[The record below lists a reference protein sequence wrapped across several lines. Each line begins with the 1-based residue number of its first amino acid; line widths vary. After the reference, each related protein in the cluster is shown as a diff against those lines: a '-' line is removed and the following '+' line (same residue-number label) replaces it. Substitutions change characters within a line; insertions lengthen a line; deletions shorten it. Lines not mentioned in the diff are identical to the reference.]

1 MEVYIV
7 LYTMLYTVFN
17 FNSITSRIY
26 LEMDRIAEVIKTQLS
41 VNGIESLQVQNHIYG
56 CFVLME
62 DIAESAVLENYVLKE
77 ENYSFN
83 IDTQFSQIGIRY
95 GFLMDTKLIFE
106 SFLPEYKAAWLA
118 LFTEINEKKSLENVD
133 KIEDVVI
140 EIIKTNVLNEM
151 AFFSHALSTGSLPKE
166 WMNKVIVLLTTGSL
180 PSSHISEV
188 SEVSEVS
195 ESNGLV
201 KAQIE
206 KQMKKHRKTKR
217 NVVIVKKLL
226 GKTRRVIKH

>member
-1 MEVYIV
+1 M
-7 LYTMLYTVFN
+7 N
-17 FNSITSRIY
+17 G
-26 LEMDRIAEVIKTQLS
+26 IAEVIKKQLLVS
-41 VNGIESLQVQNHIYG
+41 GIELLQVQNHIYG

-77 ENYSFN
+77 GNYSFN

-140 EIIKTNVLNEM
+140 EIIKTNVLSEM

-166 WMNKVIVLLTTGSL
+166 WINKVIVLLTTGSL
-180 PSSHISEV
+180 PSSHVV
-188 SEVSEVS
+188 SEAVVSELVS
-195 ESNGLV
+195 EAVEDNGLV

-206 KQMKKHRKTKR
+206 KQIKKHRKTKR

>member
-1 MEVYIV
+1 VEVYIV
-7 LYTMLYTVFN
+7 LYTVFN

-26 LEMDRIAEVIKTQLS
+26 LEMDRIAEVVKTQLS

-166 WMNKVIVLLTTGSL
+166 WINKVIILLTTGSL
-180 PSSHISEV
+180 PSNHLSEIVEAV
-188 SEVSEVS
+188 SETED
-195 ESNGLV
+195 NGLV

>member
-1 MEVYIV
+1 M
-7 LYTMLYTVFN
+7 N
-17 FNSITSRIY
+17 G
-26 LEMDRIAEVIKTQLS
+26 IAEVIKKQLL
-41 VNGIESLQVQNHIYG
+41 VNGIELLQVQNHIYG

-62 DIAESAVLENYVLKE
+62 DIAEPSTVLENYVLKE

-83 IDTQFSQIGIRY
+83 LDTHFSQIGIRY

-140 EIIKTNVLNEM
+140 EIIKTNVLSEM
-151 AFFSHALSTGSLPKE
+151 AFFSQALSTGSLSKE
-166 WMNKVIVLLTTGSL
+166 WMNKVITLLTTGSL
-180 PSSHISEV
+180 PSSHVVSEAISEAV
-188 SEVSEVS
+188 SEVVS
-195 ESNGLV
+195 ELEANGLV
-201 KAQIE
+201 KAVVE

-217 NVVIVKKLL
+217 NVVIIKKLL
-226 GKTRRVIKH
+226 GKTRRIIRH

>member
-1 MEVYIV
+1 
-7 LYTMLYTVFN
+7 
-17 FNSITSRIY
+17 
-26 LEMDRIAEVIKTQLS
+26 MDRIAEVVKTQLS

-62 DIAESAVLENYVLKE
+62 DIAESIVLENYILKE
-77 ENYSFN
+77 GNYSFN

-180 PSSHISEV
+180 PSSHVV
-188 SEVSEVS
+188 SEAVVVESVSED
-195 ESNGLV
+195 NGLV

-226 GKTRRVIKH
+226 GKTRRIIKH

>member
-1 MEVYIV
+1 M
-7 LYTMLYTVFN
+7 N
-17 FNSITSRIY
+17 G
-26 LEMDRIAEVIKTQLS
+26 IAEVIKKQLL
-41 VNGIESLQVQNHIYG
+41 VNGIELLQVQNHIYG

-62 DIAESAVLENYVLKE
+62 DIAEPSTVLENYVLKE

-83 IDTQFSQIGIRY
+83 LDTHFSQIGIRY

-140 EIIKTNVLNEM
+140 EIIKTNVLSEM
-151 AFFSHALSTGSLPKE
+151 AFFSQALSTGSLSKE

-180 PSSHISEV
+180 PSSHIVSEAV
-188 SEVSEVS
+188 SEVVS
-195 ESNGLV
+195 KLEAVEANGLV
-201 KAQIE
+201 KAVVE

-217 NVVIVKKLL
+217 NVVIIKKLL
-226 GKTRRVIKH
+226 GKTRRIIRH

>member
-1 MEVYIV
+1 
-7 LYTMLYTVFN
+7 
-17 FNSITSRIY
+17 
-26 LEMDRIAEVIKTQLS
+26 
-41 VNGIESLQVQNHIYG
+41 
-56 CFVLME
+56 ME

-77 ENYSFN
+77 KNYSFN

-106 SFLPEYKAAWLA
+106 SFLPEYKTAWLA

-180 PSSHISEV
+180 PSNHVNEV
-188 SEVSEVS
+188 SEVSE
-195 ESNGLV
+195 EDNGLV
-201 KAQIE
+201 KAVVE

>member
-1 MEVYIV
+1 M
-7 LYTMLYTVFN
+7 N
-17 FNSITSRIY
+17 
-26 LEMDRIAEVIKTQLS
+26 DIAEVIKKQLL
-41 VNGIESLQVQNHIYG
+41 VNGIELLQVQNHIYG

-62 DIAESAVLENYVLKE
+62 DIAEPSTVLENYVLKE

-83 IDTQFSQIGIRY
+83 LDTYFSQIGIRY

-140 EIIKTNVLNEM
+140 EIIKTNVLSEM
-151 AFFSHALSTGSLPKE
+151 AFFSQALSTGSLSKE
-166 WMNKVIVLLTTGSL
+166 WMNKVITLLTTGSL
-180 PSSHISEV
+180 PSSHISELEAV
-188 SEVSEVS
+188 EAVEA
-195 ESNGLV
+195 NGLV
-201 KAQIE
+201 KAVVE

-217 NVVIVKKLL
+217 NVVIIKKLL
-226 GKTRRVIKH
+226 GKTRRIIRH

>member
-1 MEVYIV
+1 MEVYTV
-7 LYTMLYTVFN
+7 FYTVFN

-26 LEMDRIAEVIKTQLS
+26 LEMDRIAEVVKTQLS

-77 ENYSFN
+77 GNYSFN

-106 SFLPEYKAAWLA
+106 SFLPEYKAAWLT

-180 PSSHISEV
+180 PSSHVV
-188 SEVSEVS
+188 SEAVVVESVSED
-195 ESNGLV
+195 NGLV

>member
-1 MEVYIV
+1 M
-7 LYTMLYTVFN
+7 N
-17 FNSITSRIY
+17 DIT
-26 LEMDRIAEVIKTQLS
+26 EVIKKQLLVS
-41 VNGIESLQVQNHIYG
+41 GIESLQVQNHIYG

-151 AFFSHALSTGSLPKE
+151 SFFSHALSTGSLPKE
-166 WMNKVIVLLTTGSL
+166 WMNKVIILLTTGSL
-180 PSSHISEV
+180 PSNHLSEV
-188 SEVSEVS
+188 VNEVTSETED
-195 ESNGLV
+195 NGLV

-226 GKTRRVIKH
+226 GKTRRIIKH

>member
-1 MEVYIV
+1 M
-7 LYTMLYTVFN
+7 N
-17 FNSITSRIY
+17 G
-26 LEMDRIAEVIKTQLS
+26 IAEVIKKQLL
-41 VNGIESLQVQNHIYG
+41 VNGIELLQVQNHIYG

-62 DIAESAVLENYVLKE
+62 DIAEPSTVLENYVLKE

-83 IDTQFSQIGIRY
+83 LDTHFSQIGIRY

-140 EIIKTNVLNEM
+140 EIIKTNVLSEM
-151 AFFSHALSTGSLPKE
+151 AFFSQALSTGSLSKE
-166 WMNKVIVLLTTGSL
+166 WMNKVITLLTTGSL
-180 PSSHISEV
+180 PSSHISEAVSEAV
-188 SEVSEVS
+188 SEVVS
-195 ESNGLV
+195 ELEDNGLV
-201 KAQIE
+201 KAVIE

-226 GKTRRVIKH
+226 GKTRRVIRH

>member
-1 MEVYIV
+1 MEVYTV
-7 LYTMLYTVFN
+7 FYTVFN

-26 LEMDRIAEVIKTQLS
+26 LEMDRIAEVVKTQLS

-77 ENYSFN
+77 GNYSFN

-106 SFLPEYKAAWLA
+106 SFLPEYKAAWLT

-180 PSSHISEV
+180 PSSHVV
-188 SEVSEVS
+188 SEAVVVESVSETV
-195 ESNGLV
+195 EDNGLV

>member
-1 MEVYIV
+1 M
-7 LYTMLYTVFN
+7 N
-17 FNSITSRIY
+17 G
-26 LEMDRIAEVIKTQLS
+26 IAEVIKKQLL
-41 VNGIESLQVQNHIYG
+41 VNGIELLQVQNHIYG

-62 DIAESAVLENYVLKE
+62 DIAEPSTVLENYVLKE

-83 IDTQFSQIGIRY
+83 LDTYFSQIGIRY

-140 EIIKTNVLNEM
+140 EIIKTNVLSEM
-151 AFFSHALSTGSLPKE
+151 AFFSQALSTGSLSKE
-166 WMNKVIVLLTTGSL
+166 WMNKVITLLTTGSL

-188 SEVSEVS
+188 VSELEAV
-195 ESNGLV
+195 EANGLV
-201 KAQIE
+201 KAVVE

-217 NVVIVKKLL
+217 NVVIIKKLL
-226 GKTRRVIKH
+226 GKTRRIIRH

>member
-1 MEVYIV
+1 M
-7 LYTMLYTVFN
+7 N
-17 FNSITSRIY
+17 G
-26 LEMDRIAEVIKTQLS
+26 IAEVIKKQLL
-41 VNGIESLQVQNHIYG
+41 VNGIELLQVQNHIYG

-62 DIAESAVLENYVLKE
+62 DIAEPSTVLENYVLKE

-83 IDTQFSQIGIRY
+83 LDTQFSQIGIRY

-140 EIIKTNVLNEM
+140 EIIKTNVLSEM
-151 AFFSHALSTGSLPKE
+151 AFFSQALSTGSLSKE
-166 WMNKVIVLLTTGSL
+166 WMNKVITLLTTGSL
-180 PSSHISEV
+180 PSSHISELEAV
-188 SEVSEVS
+188 EAVEA
-195 ESNGLV
+195 NGLV
-201 KAQIE
+201 KAVVE

-217 NVVIVKKLL
+217 NVVIIKKLL
-226 GKTRRVIKH
+226 GKTRRIIRH

>member
-1 MEVYIV
+1 V
-7 LYTMLYTVFN
+7 LNGVFN

-26 LEMDRIAEVIKTQLS
+26 LEMDRIAEVVKTQLS

-62 DIAESAVLENYVLKE
+62 DIAESIVLENYILKE
-77 ENYSFN
+77 GNYSFN

-180 PSSHISEV
+180 PSSHVV
-188 SEVSEVS
+188 SEAVVVESVSED
-195 ESNGLV
+195 NGLV

-226 GKTRRVIKH
+226 GKTRRIIKH

>member
-1 MEVYIV
+1 M
-7 LYTMLYTVFN
+7 N
-17 FNSITSRIY
+17 G
-26 LEMDRIAEVIKTQLS
+26 IAEVIKKQLL
-41 VNGIESLQVQNHIYG
+41 VNGIELLQVQNHIYG

-62 DIAESAVLENYVLKE
+62 DIAEPSTVLENYVLKE

-83 IDTQFSQIGIRY
+83 LDTYFSQIGIRY

-140 EIIKTNVLNEM
+140 EIIKTNVLSEM
-151 AFFSHALSTGSLPKE
+151 AFFSQALSTGSLSKE
-166 WMNKVIVLLTTGSL
+166 WMNKVITLLTTGSL
-180 PSSHISEV
+180 PSSHV
-188 SEVSEVS
+188 SELEAVEAV
-195 ESNGLV
+195 EANGLV
-201 KAQIE
+201 KAVVE

-217 NVVIVKKLL
+217 NVVIIKKLL
-226 GKTRRVIKH
+226 GKTRRIIKH

>member
-1 MEVYIV
+1 VEVY
-7 LYTMLYTVFN
+7 TMFYTVFN

-26 LEMDRIAEVIKTQLS
+26 LEMDRIADVVKTQLS

-166 WMNKVIVLLTTGSL
+166 WINKVIILLTTGSL
-180 PSSHISEV
+180 PSNHV
-188 SEVSEVS
+188 SEVVNEAVS
-195 ESNGLV
+195 EENNGLV

-226 GKTRRVIKH
+226 GKTRRIIKH

>member
-1 MEVYIV
+1 M
-7 LYTMLYTVFN
+7 N
-17 FNSITSRIY
+17 G
-26 LEMDRIAEVIKTQLS
+26 IAEVIKKQLL
-41 VNGIESLQVQNHIYG
+41 VNGIELLQVQNHIYG

-62 DIAESAVLENYVLKE
+62 DIAEPSTVLENYVLKE

-83 IDTQFSQIGIRY
+83 LDTYFSQIGIRY

-140 EIIKTNVLNEM
+140 EIIKTNVLSEM
-151 AFFSHALSTGSLPKE
+151 AFFSQALSTGSLSKE
-166 WMNKVIVLLTTGSL
+166 WMNKVITLLTTGSL
-180 PSSHISEV
+180 PSSHVSEAVSEAISELEAV
-188 SEVSEVS
+188 EA
-195 ESNGLV
+195 NGLV
-201 KAQIE
+201 KAVVE

-217 NVVIVKKLL
+217 NIVIIKKLL
-226 GKTRRVIKH
+226 GKTRRIIKH

>member
-1 MEVYIV
+1 VEVYTV
-7 LYTMLYTVFN
+7 FYTVFN

-26 LEMDRIAEVIKTQLS
+26 LEMDRIAEVVKTQLS

-77 ENYSFN
+77 GNYSFN

-106 SFLPEYKAAWLA
+106 SFLPEYKAAWLT

-180 PSSHISEV
+180 PSSHVV
-188 SEVSEVS
+188 SEAVVVESVSETV
-195 ESNGLV
+195 EDNGLV

>member
-1 MEVYIV
+1 M
-7 LYTMLYTVFN
+7 N
-17 FNSITSRIY
+17 G
-26 LEMDRIAEVIKTQLS
+26 IAEVIKKQLL
-41 VNGIESLQVQNHIYG
+41 VNGIELLQVQNHIYG

-62 DIAESAVLENYVLKE
+62 DIAEPSTVLENYVLKE

-83 IDTQFSQIGIRY
+83 LDTHFSQIGIRY

-140 EIIKTNVLNEM
+140 EIIKTNVLSEM
-151 AFFSHALSTGSLPKE
+151 AFFSQALSTGSLSKE
-166 WMNKVIVLLTTGSL
+166 WMNKVITLLTTGSL
-180 PSSHISEV
+180 PSSHV
-188 SEVSEVS
+188 SELEAVEAV
-195 ESNGLV
+195 EANGLV
-201 KAQIE
+201 KAVVE

-217 NVVIVKKLL
+217 NVVIIKKLL
-226 GKTRRVIKH
+226 GKTRRIIRH

>member
-1 MEVYIV
+1 VEVY
-7 LYTMLYTVFN
+7 TMFYTVFN

-26 LEMDRIAEVIKTQLS
+26 LEMDRIADVVKTQLS

-166 WMNKVIVLLTTGSL
+166 WINKVIVLLTTGSL
-180 PSSHISEV
+180 PSNHV
-188 SEVSEVS
+188 SEVVNEAVS
-195 ESNGLV
+195 EENNGLV

-226 GKTRRVIKH
+226 GKTRRIIKH

>member
-1 MEVYIV
+1 M
-7 LYTMLYTVFN
+7 N
-17 FNSITSRIY
+17 G
-26 LEMDRIAEVIKTQLS
+26 IAEVIKKQLL
-41 VNGIESLQVQNHIYG
+41 VNGIELLQVQNHIYG

-62 DIAESAVLENYVLKE
+62 DIAEPSTVLENYVLKE

-83 IDTQFSQIGIRY
+83 LDTYFSQIGIRY

-140 EIIKTNVLNEM
+140 EIIKTNVLSEM
-151 AFFSHALSTGSLPKE
+151 AFFSQALSTGSLSKE
-166 WMNKVIVLLTTGSL
+166 WMNKVITLLTTGSL
-180 PSSHISEV
+180 PSSHISEAISETV
-188 SEVSEVS
+188 SEAISEL
-195 ESNGLV
+195 EANGLV
-201 KAQIE
+201 KAVVE

-217 NVVIVKKLL
+217 NVVIIKKLL
-226 GKTRRVIKH
+226 GKTRRIIKH